1 MNFLIGCAV
10 VVAIV
15 VVLAWIFRPASR
27 RSHYAPDERG
37 RMVRVAPDAADPT
50 PRGLAGEIADAAR
63 ELRHER
69 TLTPNQRTA
78 RRAVRQLRD
87 ESAYLKKRPFSD
99 KYDLPT
105 GTDAAS
111 T

>member
-1 MNFLIGCAV
+1 MNFLIGCSVVVAV
-10 VVAIV
+10 VVT
-15 VVLAWIFRPASR
+15 LAWISRPSDRHSR
-27 RSHYAPDERG
+27 YAPDERG
-37 RMVRVAPDAADPT
+37 RMVRVAPGEPDPQ
-50 PRGLAGEIADAAR
+50 PRSLAGQVADAAH
-63 ELRHER
+63 EFRHER
-69 TLTPNQRTA
+69 TLTPKQRAA
-78 RRAVRQLRD
+78 RRAVRRLRD